1 MRLSRFWFLL
11 LAVAILTICVQAM
24 DGEEGTSVT
33 DSKGK
38 AAATEVE
45 GNAATEQ
52 EASLAPIYQKEF
64 NPPEWKNE
72 KFRAQWPERAKRL
85 FEQRKKAKEHY
96 KNWRPVYGDYR
107 AAKKVCEEAEA
118 SNNDE
123 FKQYAKNY
131 YERVSKKHP
140 IVTGDRAKKECIHWE
155 KIFLSATNKI
165 KAELERQGS

>member
-11 LAVAILTICVQAM
+11 LAVAILSICVQAM

-131 YERVSKKHP
+131 YERVSKK
-140 IVTGDRAKKECIHWE
+140 TSNSDR
-155 KIFLSATNKI
+155 
-165 KAELERQGS
+165 R